1 MRIDAGGFLSLTQIR
16 RSELAT
22 SSTKSGGGFTGNQRA
37 QIHVVGVAWGGYFV
51 RRLLCYVYESGY
63 CVTANLDIASSRK
76 AIEERPWHDQE
87 QRTLGQKSRTSG

>member
-37 QIHVVGVAWGGYFV
+37 QIHVVGVA
-51 RRLLCYVYESGY
+51 
-63 CVTANLDIASSRK
+63 
-76 AIEERPWHDQE
+76 
-87 QRTLGQKSRTSG
+87 